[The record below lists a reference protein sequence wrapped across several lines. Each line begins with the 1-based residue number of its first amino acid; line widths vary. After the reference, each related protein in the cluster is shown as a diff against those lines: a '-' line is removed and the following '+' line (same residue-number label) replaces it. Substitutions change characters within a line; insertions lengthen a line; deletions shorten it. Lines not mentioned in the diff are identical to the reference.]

1 MGNKPLLKPKIDVVF
16 HALFREETKHLAEGL
31 ISDILGEKIKVKTLD
46 KDKDTSRRTEEEKL
60 GILDL
65 RTELKGGNI
74 CNVEIQ
80 LVEKQHEAERF
91 VWYWAKTYGRQLVR
105 GDSYDKLHKTISIII
120 LDHEIEEL
128 KGMEELGIKWQIRDS
143 KTGKRI
149 LTNHL
154 EIVIIEIPKAKR
166 IYKENGKDKISQWMM
181 FLDEPNEKEVF
192 RIMEENKKIKE
203 AVEELKIV
211 SNDEELRRIAELR
224 EKAVKDEYATL
235 ALGIERRN
243 GEGERTGKK

>member
-16 HALFREETKHLAEGL
+16 HALFREETKHLAEAL
-31 ISDILGEKIKVKTLD
+31 ISDILGEPVKVKTLD
-46 KDKDTSRRTEEEKL
+46 KDRDTSRQTEEEKL

-74 CNVEIQ
+74 CNIEIQ
-80 LVEKQHEAERF
+80 LVEKQREAERF
-91 VWYWAKTYGRQLVR
+91 LWYWAKTYGRQLNR
-105 GDSYDKLHKTISIII
+105 GDTYNKLHKTISIII

-166 IYKENGKDKISQWMM
+166 LYKENGKDKISQWMM
-181 FLDEPNEKEVF
+181 FLDDPNEKEVF
-192 RIMEENKKIKE
+192 QIMEKNKKIKE
-203 AVEELKIV
+203 AADELHIV
-211 SNDEELRRIAELR
+211 SNDEKLRRIAELR
-224 EKAVKDEYATL
+224 EKAIKDEYATL

-243 GEGERTGKK
+243 RARKTTTE